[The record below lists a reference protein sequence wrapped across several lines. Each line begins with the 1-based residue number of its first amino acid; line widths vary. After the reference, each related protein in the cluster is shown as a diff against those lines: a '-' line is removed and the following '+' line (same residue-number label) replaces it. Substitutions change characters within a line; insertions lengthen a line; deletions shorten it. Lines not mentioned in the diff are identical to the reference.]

1 MERNDAMD
9 LCICSSSKTYVP
21 SKTVNLT
28 INKICKKLS
37 FNSGFCLKVFFLLFC
52 IVRLCPCMMR
62 WTKLLVS
69 QETVI
74 TKGTCFS
81 VIALYTKA
89 YFGLCWIKRWQQ
101 SFLNFYGNS
110 FNSSHLPYFQ
120 NVSHKLYLSRY
131 SEASHL
137 CLLTKIVSSLTF
149 AEDVQRVNF
158 LYVFLLFVFL
168 FSFIEDFFLKIAILP
183 VPCV

>member
-1 MERNDAMD
+1 MTEFHWLFLSVELNIVESCLLRFCTINLGGVWNGNDAMD

-89 YFGLCWIKRWQQ
+89 YFGLC
-101 SFLNFYGNS
+101 
-110 FNSSHLPYFQ
+110 
-120 NVSHKLYLSRY
+120 
-131 SEASHL
+131 
-137 CLLTKIVSSLTF
+137 
-149 AEDVQRVNF
+149 
-158 LYVFLLFVFL
+158 
-168 FSFIEDFFLKIAILP
+168 
-183 VPCV
+183 